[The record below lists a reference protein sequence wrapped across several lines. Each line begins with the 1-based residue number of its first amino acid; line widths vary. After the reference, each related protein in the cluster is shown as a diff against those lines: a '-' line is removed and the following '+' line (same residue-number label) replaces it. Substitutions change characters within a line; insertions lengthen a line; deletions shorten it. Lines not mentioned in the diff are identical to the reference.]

1 MMNTIQPGIL
11 EPVPSHASYL
21 LFSVIPGGDTRVA
34 LERLASEVDGEQ
46 VVVGV
51 GQSLA
56 MLLGAN
62 IPGLR
67 SFPTHIA
74 PGIEVPSIP
83 ASLLCW
89 LRADDRGELMH
100 RTRQL
105 EYLLSDAFVLDQAV
119 DTFRYGAGLDLT
131 GYEDGTENPE
141 GEEAIKTAIVKDAGK
156 GLDGSS
162 YVAVQQW
169 LHDFDAFDD
178 MPGEEQDD
186 SIGRRKSDNEE
197 MDDAP
202 ESAHVKRTAQ
212 ESFEPEAFLLRRSM
226 PWSTP
231 GGEGGLMFVAFGKSF
246 DAFEAQLNR
255 MVGNED
261 GIADALF
268 KFTRPITGSYF
279 WCPPMSN
286 GQLDLTALTES

>member
-1 MMNTIQPGIL
+1 MNTIQPGIL

-21 LFSVIPGGDTRVA
+21 LFSTIPGADVRAA
-34 LERLASEVDGEQ
+34 LERLAIEVDGERI
-46 VVVGV
+46 VLGV

-67 SFPTHIA
+67 SFPTHVA
-74 PGIEVPSIP
+74 RGIEVPSIP
-83 ASLLCW
+83 ASLFFW
-89 LRADDRGELMH
+89 LRAEDRGELMH
-100 RTRQL
+100 LTRYL
-105 EYLLSDAFVLDQAV
+105 EYLLSDAFVLDLVV
-119 DTFRYGAGLDLT
+119 DAFRYGTGLDLT

-141 GEEAIKTAIVKDAGK
+141 GEEAVEAAIVKDAGK

-162 YVAVQQW
+162 FVAVQQW

-178 MPGEEQDD
+178 MSGEEQDD

-197 MDDAP
+197 LDDAP

-212 ESFEPEAFLLRRSM
+212 ESFEPEAFILRRSM
-226 PWSTP
+226 PWATP

-246 DAFEAQLNR
+246 DAFEALLNR

-261 GIADALF
+261 DIVDALF

-279 WCPPMSN
+279 WCPPVSN
-286 GQLDLTALTES
+286 GQLDLSALIGS

>member
-1 MMNTIQPGIL
+1 MNTIQPGIL

-21 LFSVIPGGDTRVA
+21 LFSILPDADVRAA
-34 LERLASEVDGEQ
+34 LERLAIEVDGER

-56 MLLGAN
+56 MQLDAN

-67 SFPTHIA
+67 TMPTHVA
-74 PGIEVPSIP
+74 PGIEIPSIP
-83 ASLLCW
+83 ASLFCW
-89 LRADDRGELMH
+89 LRAEDRGELMH
-100 RTRQL
+100 LTRYL
-105 EYLLSDAFVLDQAV
+105 EYLLSDTFVLDQVV
-119 DTFRYGAGLDLT
+119 DAFRYGTGLDLT

-141 GEEAIKTAIVKDAGK
+141 GDEAVDAAIVKNAGS

-162 YVAVQQW
+162 FVAVQQW

-178 MPGEEQDD
+178 MSGEEQDN

-197 MDDAP
+197 LDDAP

-212 ESFEPEAFLLRRSM
+212 ESFEPEAFVVRRSM

-279 WCPPMSN
+279 WCPPVKN
-286 GQLDLTALTES
+286 GQLDLSALVEA